1 MEQEMAGG
9 TSDARR
15 PRTPARAGPLF
26 RRSRRDPA
34 TASLEPREVRHLG
47 PRIEEARTTIDPA
60 DVPAETDPDLVVPAP
75 ISAPAPSAR
84 VATTAEPEPDPFVSS
99 LAALIG
105 DTITKHRSPL
115 DDWPASSD
123 TDERREAAS

>member
-26 RRSRRDPA
+26 RRTRRDPA
-34 TASLEPREVRHLG
+34 SAVLDPREVRHLG
-47 PRIEEARTTIDPA
+47 PRIEEARATIEPVETTG
-60 DVPAETDPDLVVPAP
+60 ETDPDLIVPEPIATPAP
-75 ISAPAPSAR
+75 TAL
-84 VATTAEPEPDPFVSS
+84 VATAAEPEPDPFVSS

-115 DDWPASSD
+115 DDWPSPETGD
-123 TDERREAAS
+123 RREAAS